1 MPPPD
6 DGQQFIKGIDRL
18 AYKLYGGLARIFGSL
33 AARNEETYW
42 FPIRSSAGQGFVDL
56 TAALANEAVA
66 TIEIGQ
72 EADFVATRFLA
83 ADVNPTTGVPIVGSW
98 ELKGIRDGGSDRE
111 VLALPVHRDTIVGTA
126 QRSVPFTKNRLF
138 RRNAVITFTF
148 RQLQAVETRI
158 YLLAQG
164 YKIYDEAALDL
175 VRRR

>member
-1 MPPPD
+1 MAGEMDPNV
-6 DGQQFIKGIDRL
+6 FIKGIDRL

-33 AARNEETYW
+33 AARNEEAFW
-42 FPIRSSAGQGFVDL
+42 FPIRSSSGQGFVDL
-56 TAALANEAVA
+56 PATISSEATA

-83 ADVNPTTGVPIVGSW
+83 ADVNPSTGVPIVGSW
-98 ELKGIRDGGSDRE
+98 ELRSIKDGGSDRE
-111 VLALPVHRDTIVGTA
+111 MLAMPVHRDIIAGNA

-138 RRNAVITFTF
+138 RRNSTITFTF
-148 RQLQAVETRI
+148 RQLQAVATRI

-175 VRRR
+175 IRRR